1 MTKVLKE
8 CLDHQTV
15 LYWTKKTPMIHS
27 DKSRFH
33 IWSEN
38 KKVEVVK
45 VLIKHPAINVNVK
58 DKDGLTEIIWHKTCF
73 RANWEMLCWTDF
85 FQNCGSLQYN
95 ISWLLMS
102 ADTVLKT
109 ATILKEMRIVQVF
122 LKWMEFNKQACL
134 NLI

>member
-1 MTKVLKE
+1 MDMTKVLKE

-58 DKDGLTEIIWHKTCF
+58 DKDGLTEIIWHKKTVLEPTEKCC
-73 RANWEMLCWTDF
+73 A
-85 FQNCGSLQYN
+85 GI
-95 ISWLLMS
+95 ISFKIVASCSTTS
-102 ADTVLKT
+102 ADFWCQLILYT
-109 ATILKEMRIVQVF
+109 ATFLKEMRIVQ
-122 LKWMEFNKQACL
+122 LSSWNERT
-134 NLI
+134 LIHKYF